1 MKMMD
6 SRECAWYCAG
16 YALQK
21 KGYDIRILKIAGLS
35 DLADYLVFASGD
47 SDRQVQAI
55 AEAVRM
61 GLKRKKRPAFAVDGM
76 REGRWVLL
84 DYGDVMVHVFQKAVR
99 EFYDLEGMW
108 SEAPELPLPPDSWF
122 EAAVAPKP

>member
-1 MKMMD
+1 MMD

-122 EAAVAPKP
+122 EAAAASKP